1 MESATPSTPVKMGA
15 LPSSPPREGWG
26 TALSW
31 CWTSS
36 RMNTYLSGEKLVRK
50 SLFWIQRWDAASRNV
65 DLLGFGL
72 NSHRR
77 DVIWSRHQS
86 SDPQSGG
93 TVLHWP
99 ARLWS
104 GSRISDFC
112 FLPGTEGVE
121 HFKNTVQTQRF
132 EKESMQTLRMRINV
146 CYLVPPS
153 GENIKCERSIPV
165 LFYGGRQG
173 TKKTTLLSILK
184 SNLFLIVDL
193 SFCKMHQNYFEH
205 LFLCKINE
213 QNKPNEGRRHFI
225 FMVDV

>member
-72 NSHRR
+72 NSRRR

-153 GENIKCERSIPV
+153 GENIKCERFIPV
-165 LFYGGRQG
+165 LFFGGRQG
-173 TKKTTLLSILK
+173 TKKQPYWI
-184 SNLFLIVDL
+184 FLNPIC
-193 SFCKMHQNYFEH
+193 S
-205 LFLCKINE
+205 
-213 QNKPNEGRRHFI
+213 
-225 FMVDV
+225 